1 MSSFKPYR
9 PDDDDD
15 EDRGI
20 AWFALS
26 AFGPRMLLGAFWLPG
41 YFILQ
46 YVFVWNRW
54 KIIKFDGWA
63 TFITGVLLWVTVLIV
78 LATHASFSEGT
89 P

>member
-1 MSSFKPYR
+1 MDSFKPYR

-15 EDRGI
+15 EDRGV
-20 AWFALS
+20 AWLF
-26 AFGPRMLLGAFWLPG
+26 LGAFWVPG

-54 KIIKFDGWA
+54 KIIKFQGWA
-63 TFITGVLLWVTVLIV
+63 TFITGVLFWAIV
-78 LATHASFSEGT
+78 ALVSIAYDSLSGGT